1 MPASAIDPGRFPT
14 AAGVYLMK
22 GADGAV
28 LYVGKARNLRN
39 RLRTYFAAGDG
50 RPQIR
55 FLMSRVQQVDT
66 IVTDTEKEALLLE
79 NTLIK
84 KYRPRY
90 NIQLRDDKTYVS
102 VRIDP
107 HEEFPGLQVVRR
119 VKKDGALY
127 FGPFS
132 SASAVRET
140 LKEIYRIFPLRH
152 YPLTACRRRH
162 RPCLFY
168 QIGQCS
174 APCHGRI
181 SAADYQELVR
191 GASALLSGRE
201 TEVLDLLR
209 RRMQEAAAAFRY
221 EEAARLRDQI
231 AAISQTVEKQKVSE
245 AGGGDVDV
253 LGLHREGGEVEVVLL
268 FVRQGKLI
276 GRRSYPLE
284 WRLEED
290 ELITAFL
297 QQYYGREVFIP
308 DRLLLP
314 FLPEG
319 AATVAEWLGER
330 KGKRVL
336 LTVPQRGDKVQ
347 LVEMATRN
355 AAESYR
361 ERGSRREAREGLLAE
376 VQERLQLGR
385 LPRRMECF
393 DISNVQGTA
402 SVGSMA
408 VVLDGEPAPA
418 EYRHFR
424 IRTVAG
430 ADDYASLY
438 EILKRRLTRG
448 LAEEVL
454 PDFILIDG
462 GKGQLSVLDTVLS
475 ELHLTERIDAAGVA
489 KSRVLANVRGKKVE
503 KSEERFFLPGRKNPV
518 LLRQGSPALFMLER
532 LRDEAHRFAITYHRK
547 LRDRGTIRSTLTDIP
562 GIGPAR
568 RKLLLNHFGSLKE
581 ARAATL
587 EQLEATPGL
596 PKEMARRVHA
606 GIRRDKKVGQ
616 AGRDVDLVEA
626 LDKVDNVDEVDTEKN

>member
-1 MPASAIDPGRFPT
+1 MTEPIDPNRFPT
-14 AAGVYLMK
+14 AAGVYLMQ
-22 GADGAV
+22 GEDGAV

-39 RLRTYFAAGDG
+39 RLRSYFTAADS

-55 FLMSRVQQVDT
+55 FLMNRVRQVET

-102 VRIDP
+102 VRLDP

-132 SASAVRET
+132 SSSAVRET

-152 YPLTACRRRH
+152 YPLATCRRRS
-162 RPCLFY
+162 RPCLFH

-174 APCHGRI
+174 APCHQRI

-191 GASALLSGRE
+191 GATALLSGRE

-209 RRMQEAAAAFRY
+209 RRMREAAIALQY

-231 AAISQTVEKQKVSE
+231 AAIVQTVEKQKVSE
-245 AGGGDVDV
+245 AGGDDVDV
-253 LGLHREGGEVEVVLL
+253 LGLHREGGEVELVLL

-290 ELITAFL
+290 ELISAFL

-319 AATVAEWLGER
+319 SVTIAEWLSER
-330 KGKRVL
+330 KGKKVQL
-336 LTVPQRGDKVQ
+336 SAPQRGDKVQ
-347 LVEMATRN
+347 LVEMAARN

-361 ERGSRREAREGLLAE
+361 ERGSKREAREGLLAE
-376 VQERLQLGR
+376 IQERLQLTR

-393 DISNVQGTA
+393 DISNVQGAA

-418 EYRHFR
+418 EYRHYR

-430 ADDYASLY
+430 ADDYASLD
-438 EILKRRLTRG
+438 EILRRRLTRG
-448 LAEEVL
+448 LAEETI

-462 GKGQLSVLDTVLS
+462 GKGQLSVLSAVLQ
-475 ELHLTERIDAAGVA
+475 ELGLSGRIDAAGMA
-489 KSRVLANVRGKKVE
+489 KARILANVRGKKVE
-503 KSEERFFLPGRKNPV
+503 KSEERIFLPGRKNPV
-518 LLRQGSPALFMLER
+518 LLRQGSSALFMLER
-532 LRDEAHRFAITYHRK
+532 LRNEAHRFAITHHRK
-547 LRDRGTIRSTLTDIP
+547 VRGRTAIHSAISDIP

-568 RKLLLNHFGSLKE
+568 RKLLLNHFGSLKK

-587 EQLEATPGL
+587 EELVATPGL
-596 PKEMARRVHA
+596 PRETARRLHT
-606 GIRRDKKVGQ
+606 
-616 AGRDVDLVEA
+616 A
-626 LDKVDNVDEVDTEKN
+626 LHGGDRVVAAADEVDVVDVVDPQQTKES

>member
-1 MPASAIDPGRFPT
+1 MAAAIDPGKFPT
-14 AAGVYLMK
+14 TAGVYLMK
-22 GADGAV
+22 GEDGAV

-55 FLMSRVQQVDT
+55 FLMNRVRQVET

-102 VRIDP
+102 VRLDP
-107 HEEFPGLQVVRR
+107 QEPFPALQVVRQ

-127 FGPFS
+127 FGPYAS
-132 SASAVRET
+132 SSAVRET

-152 YPLTACRRRH
+152 YPLATCRRRR
-162 RPCLFY
+162 RPCLFH

-174 APCHGRI
+174 APCHDRI
-181 SAADYQELVR
+181 SKADYQQLVR
-191 GASALLSGRE
+191 GATALLAGRE
-201 TEVLDLLR
+201 SEVLELLR
-209 RRMQEAAAAFRY
+209 RRMREAAAAFRY

-231 AAISQTVEKQKVSE
+231 AAIGQTVEKQKV
-245 AGGGDVDV
+245 ADTGGGDVDV
-253 LGLHREGGEVEVVLL
+253 LGLHREGGEVEMALL

-276 GRRSYPLE
+276 GRRSYLLE
-284 WRLEED
+284 WQLEED
-290 ELITAFL
+290 ELVASFL
-297 QQYYGREVFIP
+297 QQYYGRDVFIP

-319 AATVAEWLGER
+319 AATVAEWLSER
-330 KGKRVL
+330 KGKKVA
-336 LTVPQRGDKVQ
+336 LTAPQRGDKML
-347 LVEMATRN
+347 LVEMAARN

-361 ERGSRREAREGLLAE
+361 ERGSRREAREVVLAE
-376 VQERLQLGR
+376 LQERLQLAR

-393 DISNVQGTA
+393 DISTVQGTA

-408 VVLDGEPAPA
+408 VALDGEPVPA

-424 IRTVAG
+424 IRTVDG
-430 ADDYASLY
+430 ADDFASLY
-438 EILKRRLTRG
+438 EILKRRLARG
-448 LAEEVL
+448 LAEAAL

-462 GKGQLSVLDTVLS
+462 GKGQLSVLTAVLDD
-475 ELHLTERIDAAGVA
+475 LGLAERIDAAGIA
-489 KSRVLANVRGKKVE
+489 KSRVLANVRGKAVE

-532 LRDEAHRFAITYHRK
+532 LRNEAHRFAITYHRK
-547 LRDRGTIRSTLTDIP
+547 LRGRTVIRSTLTDIP
-562 GIGPAR
+562 GVGPAR
-568 RKLLLNHFGSLKE
+568 RRLLLDHFGSLKG
-581 ARAATL
+581 ARGATL
-587 EQLEATPGL
+587 AELEATPGL
-596 PKEMARRVHA
+596 PKETARRVYAALHREKVVSRPDRGQRGRA
-606 GIRRDKKVGQ
+606 G
-616 AGRDVDLVEA
+616 
-626 LDKVDNVDEVDTEKN
+626 EVDGADTGK